1 MAQIMQIEVIPEKPH
16 IKISNKTIN
25 VPKELKYI
33 ATQFDHAAEKVT
45 FDCPKIVGENINL
58 LDTVLYVNYRLPDGS
73 MSAHKVENVR
83 VDETDEGIIHFDW
96 TFTRNVTQY
105 KGDIYF
111 LVCAVK
117 TDVSGN
123 QILRWSTTLNSEISV
138 TEGIEGTETIDEQY
152 PDIITQILQNL
163 AFKQD
168 VLVSG
173 ENIKTINGK
182 SVLGGGDIVID
193 GEGTKNYDDLIN
205 KPRINGVELAG
216 NRTAKE
222 LKITF
227 DVDNTFDPESKNAQS
242 GVAVKEATTE
252 LENKYFDVAYNM
264 FTPETVT
271 ENTKISETDGTEV
284 LSVGY
289 STSDYIELP
298 TSGSYVAKSTE
309 DYTFAIYTGS
319 NKRFVALVPAE
330 NPQSSIYMPD
340 EMLPAFIRITFPTV
354 DLNVVQIN
362 QGTTLL
368 PYDDGR
374 TKLRPEYY
382 DTVSGKDGK
391 SAYEIALGNG
401 FEGSEEDWL
410 ASLKGEQGEAGKD
423 GTDGTSV
430 TISSITENTED
441 SGNNVITFSDG
452 NSVTIKNGSK
462 GSKGDKGEQGI
473 QGVQGEKGEQGNA
486 GKDGTSI
493 TVDIVSESPSDGGN
507 NIVTFSDGS
516 TLTVKNGNKGS
527 KGDKGDT
534 GTKGAD
540 GAKGVDGISATHS
553 WNGTVLTVTSASGT
567 SSADL
572 KGEKGE
578 QGTKGDTGAKGDK
591 GNDGHTPV
599 KGVDYFTEADKQEMV
614 DEVVEKIS
622 TDTLPPITIESKTGG
637 YYNIRYE
644 WKSINDNNSKQTN
657 KLAVTAGDM
666 FSYYGM
672 AMWQVA
678 SAFFFDSEDNLLSYA
693 QYNTNENSPAKAI
706 VVIPDG
712 VTSVVFQSFRA
723 STDPAILE
731 VSWIKCQAAGYAL
744 ANSVL
749 SGKKIV
755 YDGDSICAG
764 TSGGGG
770 YAKIIADTIYGTFDN
785 QSVGGGRLRT
795 QTGSSD
801 TFHSVVDNLT
811 NLPTDGDMYCF
822 EGGINDYWTYG
833 NLGTYDN
840 SYDSTLD
847 KTTVCGALETIFRYA
862 LNTFVGKPIC
872 FIITHKIQSTAYTAN
887 SNGNTF
893 KDYHDKM
900 VGLCEK
906 YSIPYYDAFNESGL
920 NGWNTVQNNAYLT
933 GNSSG
938 TADGTHPNT
947 AGYKKYYV
955 PQLISLFESITER

>member
-73 MSAHKVENVR
+73 MSAHKAENVR
-83 VDETDEGIIHFDW
+83 VDETDEETIHFDW

-138 TEGIEGTETIDEQY
+138 TEGIEGTEAIDEQY
-152 PDIITQILQNL
+152 PDIITQILQDL

-168 VLVSG
+168 ILVSG

-298 TSGSYVAKSTE
+298 TSGSYTAKSTE
-309 DYTFAIYTGS
+309 DYTFAIYTGA

-410 ASLKGEQGEAGKD
+410 ASLKGEQGKAGKD
-423 GTDGTSV
+423 GADGTSV

-473 QGVQGEKGEQGNA
+473 QGVQGEKGETGNA

-534 GTKGAD
+534 G
-540 GAKGVDGISATHS
+540 AT
-553 WNGTVLTVTSASGT
+553 GP
-567 SSADL
+567 
-572 KGEKGE
+572 
-578 QGTKGDTGAKGDK
+578 KGDK
-591 GNDGHTPV
+591 GDDYKPIVISSGSAEDMRCEYLGQLLLDKPNSRAYLSTESTEWRELQLKNNGLEHLQTIYVGYSLPTSEPEDFAVNYTSYYTAESEDIYSEAVFKPV
-599 KGVDYFTEADKQEMV
+599 AAGTAPEWKPDTYYTRLDTVPKKITLNLDAKGNVYNYDEVMIKVYCPKNTSDITTMYFRVMNGNTVLSELRSKYIYTNNATHGMVRFFKQSGFWTGEMV
-614 DEVVEKIS
+614 SAAYDTIS
-622 TDTLPPITIESKTGG
+622 SPALLHPSVKYAYSCSERDYP
-637 YYNIRYE
+637 
-644 WKSINDNNSKQTN
+644 
-657 KLAVTAGDM
+657 AVTA
-666 FSYYGM
+666 
-672 AMWQVA
+672 
-678 SAFFFDSEDNLLSYA
+678 
-693 QYNTNENSPAKAI
+693 
-706 VVIPDG
+706 
-712 VTSVVFQSFRA
+712 VVFGAQTSMVEGTRV
-723 STDPAILE
+723 T
-731 VSWIKCQAAGYAL
+731 VYGIKRRG
-744 ANSVL
+744 
-749 SGKKIV
+749 
-755 YDGDSICAG
+755 G
-764 TSGGGG
+764 T
-770 YAKIIADTIYGTFDN
+770 
-785 QSVGGGRLRT
+785 
-795 QTGSSD
+795 
-801 TFHSVVDNLT
+801 
-811 NLPTDGDMYCF
+811 
-822 EGGINDYWTYG
+822 E
-833 NLGTYDN
+833 
-840 SYDSTLD
+840 
-847 KTTVCGALETIFRYA
+847 
-862 LNTFVGKPIC
+862 
-872 FIITHKIQSTAYTAN
+872 
-887 SNGNTF
+887 
-893 KDYHDKM
+893 
-900 VGLCEK
+900 
-906 YSIPYYDAFNESGL
+906 
-920 NGWNTVQNNAYLT
+920 
-933 GNSSG
+933 
-938 TADGTHPNT
+938 
-947 AGYKKYYV
+947 
-955 PQLISLFESITER
+955 